1 MANDLAAPGPFAPY
15 VKSIVENDPLMRRV
29 PFPHMDIGANPT
41 SMPTGT
47 MIGERP
53 PGIEHVGSGVKK
65 AG

>member
-1 MANDLAAPGPFAPY
+1 MAESAPGPFAPY
-15 VKSIVENDPLMRRV
+15 VRSVTADDPIMKRV
-29 PFPHMDIGANPT
+29 PQNSMDIGANAT
-41 SMPTGT
+41 SMPQGL

>member
-15 VKSIVENDPLMRRV
+15 VKTIVENDPLMHRV
-29 PFPHMDIGANPT
+29 PMAHMDIGANPT

-47 MIGERP
+47 MITGKV